1 MPIFVGVKSNM
12 MKIWKLLAIAMLP
25 MSVANGYAEDL
36 VILHTNDVHGNVRP
50 MRSKEAGGMLR
61 MQVAIDSIRESEDN
75 VLLVDAGDDVQGFMH
90 YSLFG
95 GRVEY
100 ELMNRMGY
108 EIAAIG
114 NHEFDDGLD
123 SLKRNYDI
131 LKAQVVCANYD
142 FSETPLAGRIKP
154 FVVKTYGD
162 KKIAVIGVGCDP
174 DNLVVAENYEG
185 MKYRWPVALADSIA
199 GSLKS
204 KGEADYAIVLSH
216 LGYQSIPSLP
226 CDSVMALT
234 THNIDL
240 IIGGHSHTEINPAK
254 GDHHYVFINL
264 DGEKVLVTQ
273 TGVNGVNLGKITID
287 LDDLDEVPDYELLP
301 IDNRYDNRLDKAT
314 EEWLAP
320 FDREVERVMAVEV
333 ARSADDMPDDSDE
346 LCNWVADVIYAIGS
360 KVHGEPVDLAVTNK
374 GGIRQPLRKGMV
386 SMGEIMTMVPF
397 PNSVLIVELDGKTL
411 QSCLNEIVATG
422 GQAVSRQLSF
432 GAKDGKAVNITING
446 NPLDPDKLYKV
457 ATIDYVYNGG
467 DRLVSFKK
475 GKIVS
480 RSNRFMK
487 YDFVDY
493 LKTLDSPIQADRTKR
508 MYIIEN

>member
-1 MPIFVGVKSNM
+1 
-12 MKIWKLLAIAMLP
+12 
-25 MSVANGYAEDL
+25 
-36 VILHTNDVHGNVRP
+36 
-50 MRSKEAGGMLR
+50 
-61 MQVAIDSIRESEDN
+61 
-75 VLLVDAGDDVQGFMH
+75 
-90 YSLFG
+90 
-95 GRVEY
+95 
-100 ELMNRMGY
+100 
-108 EIAAIG
+108 
-114 NHEFDDGLD
+114 
-123 SLKRNYDI
+123 
-131 LKAQVVCANYD
+131 
-142 FSETPLAGRIKP
+142 
-154 FVVKTYGD
+154 
-162 KKIAVIGVGCDP
+162 
-174 DNLVVAENYEG
+174 
-185 MKYRWPVALADSIA
+185 
-199 GSLKS
+199 
-204 KGEADYAIVLSH
+204 
-216 LGYQSIPSLP
+216 
-226 CDSVMALT
+226 
-234 THNIDL
+234 
-240 IIGGHSHTEINPAK
+240 
-254 GDHHYVFINL
+254 
-264 DGEKVLVTQ
+264 
-273 TGVNGVNLGKITID
+273 
-287 LDDLDEVPDYELLP
+287 
-301 IDNRYDNRLDKAT
+301 
-314 EEWLAP
+314 
-320 FDREVERVMAVEV
+320 MAVEV

-422 GQAVSRQLSF
+422 GQAVSWQLSF
-432 GAKDGKAVNITING
+432 GAKGGKAVNIMING